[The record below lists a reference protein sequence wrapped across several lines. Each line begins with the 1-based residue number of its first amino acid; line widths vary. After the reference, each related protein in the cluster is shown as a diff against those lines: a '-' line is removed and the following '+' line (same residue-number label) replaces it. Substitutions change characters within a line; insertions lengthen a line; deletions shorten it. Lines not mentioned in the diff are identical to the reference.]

1 MSIRDKA
8 INAKGDVT
16 GYDHCDYQH
25 QIYNEDAL
33 LRAFLIAKK
42 GSDWKRSVQ
51 AFENNL
57 SVEITEIA
65 EQIANHT
72 YKLKP
77 NTNFELKER
86 GKTRWISGEH
96 ISDRVVKHVLCDDVL
111 MPAVLPKL
119 IYDNSASIK
128 GRGIDFA
135 RRRPLVMLRKYYRQY
150 GKNGYILL
158 MDYSKYYDNI
168 RHDKLMEIFRS
179 LPIDETSL
187 WLIEQSLK
195 RDEIDVS
202 YMTDEQYA
210 HCMDEVFDSLKYQS
224 IDKSLLT
231 GKKMMRKHLNIGD
244 QLSQVAGILYP
255 YQVDNFIKIA
265 LGCKYYLRY
274 SDDSLIIH
282 HDKNFL
288 EKALEQI
295 RAKATEEG
303 LTLNPK
309 KTRIVKLSSLWRFMQ
324 IQYSLT
330 STGRVIQKINPKQL
344 TRMRR
349 KLKKLS
355 HKLPVNELTQLYNS
369 WFRAHYKTMSK
380 CQRANMDNLI
390 KELVNKEK
398 KHGI

>member
-1 MSIRDKA
+1 MGNT
-8 INAKGDVT
+8 INTKGDVT
-16 GYDHCDYQH
+16 GYDHCDYQR

-33 LRAFLIAKK
+33 LRAFLIAKR

-51 AFENNL
+51 VFENNL
-57 SVEITEIA
+57 SVEIAEIA

-96 ISDRVVKHVLCDDVL
+96 ISGRVVKHVLCDDVL
-111 MPAVLPKL
+111 MPVVLPKL

-135 RRRPLVMLRKYYRQY
+135 RRRLLVMLRKYYRRH
-150 GKNGYILL
+150 GNEGYILL

-168 RHDKLMEIFRS
+168 RHDKLMDIFRS

-195 RDEIDVS
+195 CDEIDVS

-224 IDKSLLT
+224 VNKNLLT
-231 GKKMMRKHLNIGD
+231 GEKMMRKHLNIGD

-255 YQVDNFIKIA
+255 YQVDNFIKIV
-265 LGCKYYLRY
+265 LGCKCYLRY

-282 HDKNFL
+282 HDKGFL

-309 KTRIVKLSSLWRFMQ
+309 KTRIVKLSSFWRFMQ

-330 STGRVIQKINPKQL
+330 DTGRVIQKINPKQL

-355 HKLPVNELTQLYNS
+355 HKLPADELTQLYSS

-380 CQRANMDNLI
+380 RQRANMDDLI
-390 KELVNKEK
+390 KELTTKN
-398 KHGI
+398 

>member
-1 MSIRDKA
+1 MSIRDNT
-8 INAKGDVT
+8 INTKGDAT
-16 GYDHCDYQH
+16 GYDHCDYQR

-42 GSDWKRSVQ
+42 GSDWKWSVQ
-51 AFENNL
+51 VFESNL
-57 SVEITEIA
+57 SVEIAKIA
-65 EQIANHT
+65 EQIESRT
-72 YKLKP
+72 YELKP
-77 NTNFELKER
+77 NTSFVLKER

-119 IYDNSASIK
+119 IYDNCASIK
-128 GRGIDFA
+128 GRGIGFA
-135 RRRPLVMLRKYYRQY
+135 RKRMLVMLRKYYRQY
-150 GKNGYILL
+150 GNDGYILL

-168 RHDKLMEIFRS
+168 RHDKLMDIFRS
-179 LPIDETSL
+179 LTIDETSL

-195 RDEIDVS
+195 RDEIDAS

-210 HCMDEVFDSLKYQS
+210 HCMDDVFDSLKYQS
-224 IDKSLLT
+224 VDKSLLT
-231 GKKMMRKHLNIGD
+231 GEKMMRKHLNIGD
-244 QLSQVAGILYP
+244 QLSQVAGVIYP
-255 YQVDNFIKIA
+255 YQVDNYIKIV

-282 HDKNFL
+282 HDKDFL
-288 EKALEQI
+288 EKALGQI

-324 IQYSLT
+324 LQYSLT

-355 HKLPVNELTQLYNS
+355 HKLPADELAQLYNS
-369 WFRAHYKTMSK
+369 WLRAHYKTMSRH
-380 CQRANMDNLI
+380 QRANMDNLI
-390 KELVNKEK
+390 KELTNEDK
-398 KHGI
+398 

>member
-8 INAKGDVT
+8 INAKGDVA

-33 LRAFLIAKK
+33 LRAFLVAKR

-57 SVEITEIA
+57 SVEIAEIA
-65 EQIANHT
+65 EQIANRT

-111 MPAVLPKL
+111 MPVVLPKL

-135 RRRPLVMLRKYYRQY
+135 RRRLLVMLRKCYRRH
-150 GKNGYILL
+150 GNDGHILL

-168 RHDKLMEIFRS
+168 RHDKLMDIFQS

-210 HCMDEVFDSLKYQS
+210 RCMDDVFDSLKYQS

-231 GKKMMRKHLNIGD
+231 GEKMIRKHLNIGD

-255 YQVDNFIKIA
+255 YQVDNFIKIV

-282 HDKNFL
+282 HDKKFL

-330 STGRVIQKINPKQL
+330 DTGRVIQKINPKQL

-349 KLKKLS
+349 KLKKLAR
-355 HKLPVNELTQLYNS
+355 KLPADELTQLYNS

-380 CQRANMDNLI
+380 RQRANMDNLI
-390 KELVNKEK
+390 KELTNKEK
-398 KHGI
+398 

>member
-1 MSIRDKA
+1 MSIRDNA

-33 LRAFLIAKK
+33 LRAFLIAKR
-42 GSDWKRSVQ
+42 GSDWKWSVQ

-57 SVEITEIA
+57 SVEIAEIA
-65 EQIANHT
+65 EQIVNRT

-96 ISDRVVKHVLCDDVL
+96 ISDRVVKHVLCDNVL
-111 MPAVLPKL
+111 MPVVLPKL

-135 RRRPLVMLRKYYRQY
+135 RCRLLVMLRKYYRQH
-150 GKNGYILL
+150 GNDGYILL

-202 YMTDEQYA
+202 YMNDEQYA
-210 HCMDEVFDSLKYQS
+210 RCMDDVFDSLKYQS
-224 IDKSLLT
+224 VDKSLLT
-231 GKKMMRKHLNIGD
+231 GEKMMRKHLNIGD

-255 YQVDNFIKIA
+255 CQVDNFIKIV

-282 HDKNFL
+282 HDKEFL
-288 EKALEQI
+288 EKTLEQI
-295 RAKATEEG
+295 RTKATEEG

-330 STGRVIQKINPKQL
+330 DTGRIIQKINPKQL

-349 KLKKLS
+349 KLKKLA
-355 HKLPVNELTQLYNS
+355 HKLPADELTQLYSS

-380 CQRANMDNLI
+380 RQRANMDNLI
-390 KELVNKEK
+390 KELTTKEK